1 VKQGEEITVRLKFR
15 AIDKRSSWNVALVD
29 LFPGGFELVVPPTQA
44 QTQMGQAS
52 TAVDAPPES
61 EGDGEGY
68 EEGNH
73 LGWACPVCR
82 EGTQA
87 AMLFADFREDRNVF
101 YVGVTPELS
110 QIVYRIK
117 ATNTGTFT
125 VPPAYGEG
133 MYDRDFNARSAAE
146 RITVTKPE

>member
-1 VKQGEEITVRLKFR
+1 VRLKFR
-15 AIDKRSSWNVALVD
+15 AIDDRSSWNVALVD

-52 TAVDAPPES
+52 TGTEAEPTPAEDGGHDEYVGEP
-61 EGDGEGY
+61 GDGDIDVPV
-68 EEGNH
+68 
-73 LGWACPVCR
+73 WRCPVCR
-82 EGTQA
+82 PGTKA
-87 AMLFADFREDRNVF
+87 SLLFADFREDRNVF

-110 QIVYRIK
+110 EIVYRIK

-133 MYDRDFNARSAAE
+133 MYERDFNARSAAGS
-146 RITVTKPE
+146 ISVTRPE